1 MPATIAVR
9 FPLGR
14 YHATP
19 WDRSVN
25 EGAVEWPPSPWRLLR
40 ALVAT
45 WHTRWPELSADSLDG
60 LLTALTEP
68 PLYRTPLARPGHT
81 RHYLPDLDHRK
92 GESGHTDLTLDP
104 FLSLRQGINGHATAP
119 ADADLLIRWDAD
131 LDTEQRAALAK
142 LAELIPYLGRAES
155 VCVARLLEKDPE
167 PDDTW
172 WRPGAEAA
180 MRARLL
186 APTPP
191 VRRENLEVTTVQV
204 RKMRRTQ
211 PPGTVWVS
219 YGAAAPIVS
228 TRSRKPL
235 VSDVNAVRLAVMS
248 RAPVKLTHGILL
260 ADAVHAAATRV
271 FPDDVSGHVIGYR
284 GARTNHRHAHWVPL
298 PDPAD
303 RQDQVRSLL
312 VYMPQGLSNL
322 DVAKLIGIQRV
333 SGRVGGTGENGSSYE
348 YRDLPAVDLLL
359 QAAGRIEQVAPELC
373 RPARQ
378 WVSLTP
384 YLPVRHWH
392 RKRETLAEYLN
403 ADVNAELAYRGRPTA
418 TVEQIDPG
426 GGLPD
431 NGARHFR
438 RYRMKENL
446 GKSRPGLGLRLE
458 FGEAMPGPLLLGQL
472 SHFGYGIFTP
482 GDR

>member
-9 FPLGR
+9 FLLGR

-19 WDRSVN
+19 WDRSIN

-45 WHTRWPELSADSLDG
+45 WHTRWPELSADALDSL
-60 LLTALTEP
+60 LAALSEP
-68 PLYRTPLARPGHT
+68 PWYRTPLARPGHT

-104 FLSLRQGINGHATAP
+104 FLSLRQRVNGHDAAP
-119 ADADLLIRWDAD
+119 GDADLLIRWNAD

-142 LAELIPYLGRAES
+142 LAELMPYLGRAES
-155 VCVARLLEKDPE
+155 VCAARLLEEDPE

-172 WRPGAEAA
+172 WRPGAEGA

-186 APTPP
+186 TPTPP

-211 PPGTVWVS
+211 PLGTVWVS
-219 YGAAAPIVS
+219 YGAAAPIV
-228 TRSRKPL
+228 RKKSPRPL
-235 VSDVNAVRLAVMS
+235 ASGVNAVRLAVIS
-248 RAPVKLTHGILL
+248 RAPMKLTHGILL
-260 ADAVHAAATRV
+260 ADAVHAAATRI

-284 GARTNHRHAHWVPL
+284 AARTNHRHAHWIPL
-298 PDPAD
+298 PDPDD

-312 VYMPQGLSNL
+312 VYVPQELSNT
-322 DVAKLIGIQRV
+322 DVSKLIGIQKV
-333 SGRVGGTGENGSSYE
+333 SGRVGRTGEDGRGYE
-348 YRDLPAVDLLL
+348 FRDLPSVDLLL
-359 QAAGRIEQVAPELC
+359 QAAGQVEQVAPELC
-373 RPARQ
+373 GPARR

-392 RKRETLAEYLN
+392 HKRETLAEYLN
-403 ADVNAELAYRGRPTA
+403 ADANAELAYRGQPAA
-418 TVEQIDPG
+418 TVGQVDPE

-431 NGARHFR
+431 NRARPFR
-438 RYRMKENL
+438 RYRLKENL

-458 FGEAMPGPLLLGQL
+458 FGEEVAGPVLLGQL
-472 SHFGYGIFTP
+472 SHFGFGVFVP
-482 GDR
+482 ADL